1 MNPNEQASGR
11 ASPCII
17 SEDNTGEP
25 QKAKIRYQA
34 SHLPGSKQKASGA
47 GDARAQANGGLN
59 SVVATPLGRLDKS
72 QGRHVRNMANGV
84 MEEDEEEII
93 DETIET
99 DPDEE

>member
-1 MNPNEQASGR
+1 M
-11 ASPCII
+11 
-17 SEDNTGEP
+17 
-25 QKAKIRYQA
+25 K
-34 SHLPGSKQKASGA
+34 
-47 GDARAQANGGLN
+47 NGGLN
-59 SVVATPLGRLDKS
+59 SVVSTPLGRLDKS